1 MNRTA
6 SGMTV
11 SLLVHGSFIALITLL
26 NTASNL
32 ERRPVAIDL
41 GLLSSAVRPGSSA
54 PVRARPKPRPV
65 VQPESASQD
74 AAPSPEVKQP
84 EVGES
89 AASGSGEPS
98 SGTDSVPGDTGDGDA
113 EQAGL
118 QQAYVN
124 EYFAYIRD
132 KIVKSL
138 FFPPAAR
145 KMGWSGKVSV
155 SFVICRDGRV
165 EQVKIVQ
172 STGFEVLDRNVVDAI
187 KRASPFPRPPI
198 EAELTLPIVYKLL

>member
-11 SLLVHGSFIALITLL
+11 SLLLHGSFIAMITLL
-26 NTASNL
+26 NAVSTV
-32 ERRPVAIDL
+32 ERRPIVIDL

-54 PVRARPKPRPV
+54 PARARPKPGPA

-84 EVGES
+84 EVEAS
-89 AASGSGEPS
+89 AAPGSGAS
-98 SGTDSVPGDTGDGDA
+98 ASGVDTTPGGTGDGIA
-113 EQAGL
+113 AQAGL
-118 QQAYVN
+118 QQGYVN

-132 KIVKSL
+132 RIVKNL
-138 FFPPAAR
+138 YFPPAAR
-145 KMGWSGKVSV
+145 KMGWSGKVCV

-165 EQVKIVQ
+165 EQVRIVQ

-187 KRASPFPRPPI
+187 KRASPFPRPPV

>member
-54 PVRARPKPRPV
+54 PARARPMPRPA

-187 KRASPFPRPPI
+187 KRASPFPRPPV